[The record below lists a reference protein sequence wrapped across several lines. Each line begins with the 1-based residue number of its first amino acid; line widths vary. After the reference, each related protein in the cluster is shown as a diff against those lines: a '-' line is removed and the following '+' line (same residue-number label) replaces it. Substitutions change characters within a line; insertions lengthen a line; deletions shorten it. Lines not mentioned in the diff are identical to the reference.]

1 MFVGLNEYEKIVHG
15 KSSTVKTKFF
25 SEESLLEY
33 YNFFILILTYLD
45 QIYLVE
51 ITFTIIKEMLINAQK
66 ANAKRLLFQRLGL
79 DINDLNQYK
88 KGMALFS
95 EEVSMKWGEQESY
108 LKNSDFYIE
117 TRIEMTPDTLKIEI
131 ENNASVLPI
140 EQERITKRLS
150 VAKKYN
156 DLSDAFADMLD
167 TSESAGLGLVLTQI
181 LLRNSGIG
189 QENLKLNFHSD
200 KTVVDLIIPKN
211 AAPVS
216 IESRLGTK
224 ILDEISNLPHLPQS
238 LSRII
243 QLCNNPDS
251 SINTLS
257 AEIEKDPALSADLLK
272 LSNSSSFITRNKVNN
287 VLGAIKI
294 VGLKNL
300 RNMLYVTGVTKIL
313 NSRYQTKAQEVW
325 DHSAKCSF
333 FAKALAQEYGKNR
346 YADVVATAGLLHDLG
361 KLVLL
366 SVDRKLAQKVDFLK
380 GKEKNNS
387 VLLEEVS
394 MGVTHPEIGGLL
406 LRKWGF
412 PEELISVVEF
422 HHKPF
427 LAPDH
432 ERELVEI
439 IYLANM
445 MIDVIDNKASYF
457 VIYTPVLKN
466 FKLENEEAF
475 RKLLEKISKQFE
487 LVR

>member
-238 LSRII
+238 LSR
-243 QLCNNPDS
+243 
-251 SINTLS
+251 
-257 AEIEKDPALSADLLK
+257 
-272 LSNSSSFITRNKVNN
+272 
-287 VLGAIKI
+287 
-294 VGLKNL
+294 
-300 RNMLYVTGVTKIL
+300 
-313 NSRYQTKAQEVW
+313 
-325 DHSAKCSF
+325 
-333 FAKALAQEYGKNR
+333 
-346 YADVVATAGLLHDLG
+346 
-361 KLVLL
+361 
-366 SVDRKLAQKVDFLK
+366 
-380 GKEKNNS
+380 
-387 VLLEEVS
+387 
-394 MGVTHPEIGGLL
+394 
-406 LRKWGF
+406 
-412 PEELISVVEF
+412 
-422 HHKPF
+422 
-427 LAPDH
+427 
-432 ERELVEI
+432 
-439 IYLANM
+439 
-445 MIDVIDNKASYF
+445 
-457 VIYTPVLKN
+457 
-466 FKLENEEAF
+466 
-475 RKLLEKISKQFE
+475 
-487 LVR
+487 